1 MFLGCN
7 SNIDLPSSV
16 ENGGSGMEVDMCRR
30 SNTPP
35 IESLLTSTSLL
46 HEDRMI
52 LNAPSNNTNP
62 IYSKPRQANKNC
74 YNNTLLEMNN
84 HAFGG
89 IKRRKLSTSPVAYS
103 QYRAKR
109 YINYFP
115 LNTYKHKRYNFSA
128 ITEIIFCSEILK
140 CLE

>member
-1 MFLGCN
+1 
-7 SNIDLPSSV
+7 
-16 ENGGSGMEVDMCRR
+16 MCRR

-35 IESLLTSTSLL
+35 IESLLTSTSIL

-52 LNAPSNNTNP
+52 LNPPSNNTNP

-84 HAFGG
+84 QAFGG
-89 IKRRKLSTSPVAYS
+89 IKRRKLSASPVAYS

-109 YINYFP
+109 YVKYFTLNNYK
-115 LNTYKHKRYNFSA
+115 YKRFDFK
-128 ITEIIFCSEILK
+128 
-140 CLE
+140 